1 MNVGAVAARDGA
13 GGQDA
18 ARRALADQISEEVL
32 QLLYA
37 VHGDLAEVLDAGEAG
52 ADPTLIRSAAES
64 TLGAI
69 SILRV
74 VVETVLTAAWGPAEQ
89 RSSSDASWPGA
100 EGLLFDALSD
110 AWIVTCSDRDL
121 LFASGP
127 ACALLGRSSEELRV
141 LFRDKDE
148 VLARLDGGERAVA
161 DDGTVELDVEVPLPD
176 GDSRRIG
183 VLSHPLPAVPGVK
196 RSYLSLLSERL

>member
-1 MNVGAVAARDGA
+1 VNVGTVAVRNGA

-37 VHGDLAEVLDAGEAG
+37 VHGDLAEVLDAGEAD
-52 ADPTLIRSAAES
+52 ADPALIRSAAES

-74 VVETVLTAAWGPAEQ
+74 VVETVLTAAWGPAQ
-89 RSSSDASWPGA
+89 RRSPSDASWPGA
-100 EGLLFDALSD
+100 EGVLFDALSD
-110 AWIVTCSDRDL
+110 AWVVTCSDRDL

-127 ACALLGRSSEELRV
+127 ACELLGRSSEDLRE
-141 LFRDKDE
+141 LFRDKAE
-148 VLARLDGGERAVA
+148 LLRRLEGGARVVA
-161 DDGTVELDVEVPLPD
+161 DDGTVESDVEVPLPD
-176 GDSRRIG
+176 GDSRRVH

>member
-1 MNVGAVAARDGA
+1 MAAVTKAARSMGE
-13 GGQDA
+13 QDV

-37 VHGDLAEVLDAGEAG
+37 VHGDLAEVLDGDDG
-52 ADPTLIRSAAES
+52 RADPALVRSAAES

-74 VVETVLTAAWGPAEQ
+74 VAETVLTAAWGPAA
-89 RSSSDASWPGA
+89 RPSPSAAAWPGT
-100 EGLLFDALSD
+100 EGVLFDALSD
-110 AWIVTCSDRDL
+110 AWVVTCSDRDL

-127 ACALLGRSSEELRV
+127 ACELLGRSGDELREV
-141 LFRDKDE
+141 FRDKDE
-148 VLARLDGGERAVA
+148 LLRRLERGGRVVA
-161 DDGTVELDVEVPLPD
+161 DDGTVEFDVEVPLPD
-176 GDSRRIG
+176 GDSRRIA

-196 RSYLSLLSERL
+196 RSYLSLLSERV